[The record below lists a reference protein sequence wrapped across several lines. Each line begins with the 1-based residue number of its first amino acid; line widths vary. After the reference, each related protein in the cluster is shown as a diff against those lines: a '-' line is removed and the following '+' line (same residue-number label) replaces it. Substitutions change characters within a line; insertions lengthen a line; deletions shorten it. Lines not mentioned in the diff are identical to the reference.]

1 MHRLSVACL
10 LLLAGSAQAQSPAD
24 SVRALDSAW
33 ARSYATHDT
42 ALALRL
48 FADDLIVTSMAGS
61 LKDKMGELADIR
73 PQAGLQMHFF
83 RTSDVTVRVHGDA
96 AVVAGL
102 AEWEFTYNDRRT
114 GARRRYTAVFARGGP
129 LGWRMVA
136 LHLGRAPG

>member
-1 MHRLSVACL
+1 MHRRSLICL
-10 LLLAGSAQAQSPAD
+10 LLLAGPARAQTAAD

-42 ALALRL
+42 ALALQL
-48 FADDLIVTSMAGS
+48 FSDDLIVTSMAGS
-61 LKDKMGELADIR
+61 LKDKMGELGDIR
-73 PQAGLQMHFF
+73 PQTGLQMHYF

-102 AEWEFTYNDRRT
+102 AEWEFTYNERRNS
-114 GARRRYTAVFARGGP
+114 ARRRYTAVFARGGP

>member
-1 MHRLSVACL
+1 MHRLSLACL
-10 LLLAGSAQAQSPAD
+10 LLLAGSAEAQSPAD

-33 ARSYATHDT
+33 ARAYATHDT

-73 PQAGLQMHFF
+73 PQTGLQMHHF

-96 AVVAGL
+96 AVVVGL
-102 AEWEFTYNDRRT
+102 ADWEFTYSERRT

-129 LGWRMVA
+129 LGWRMIA